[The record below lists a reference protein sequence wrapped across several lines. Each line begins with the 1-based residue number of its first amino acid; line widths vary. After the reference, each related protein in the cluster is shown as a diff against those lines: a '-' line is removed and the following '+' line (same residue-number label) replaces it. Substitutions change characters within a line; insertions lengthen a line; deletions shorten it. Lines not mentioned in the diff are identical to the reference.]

1 MAGTLSAQL
10 ALAVVEN
17 CPLPLL
23 VTDRLGRTV
32 GFNRAFEQLVGH
44 ERAAGLYGLGYADLT
59 GRAEQCLLSPA
70 HTACWSDDEA
80 RQYHFEIHDLDLH
93 DPDFAQARL
102 FVDVSR
108 RVDLEQAHKELED
121 KLRQHILTDRGTG
134 LLNHR
139 GVLLALEPQVARS
152 RRYSRPLAVVVLHAR
167 CQDEDNA
174 TQQRVARLL
183 KDQLRWADLV
193 GCTQQ
198 GEFIL
203 VLPETT
209 AEAAQK
215 VADKLQDL
223 LHEMAECK
231 LAGHPMLICYGI
243 AGWQRKDS
251 AESLLKR
258 ASTALSQARARHRPG
273 SIAL

>member
-1 MAGTLSAQL
+1 MTGTLSAQL
-10 ALAVVEN
+10 ALAVVES

-23 VTDRLGRTV
+23 ITDRLGRVV
-32 GFNRAFEQLVGH
+32 GFNRAFGQLVGH
-44 ERAAGLYGLGYADLT
+44 ERAGDLCGHGYADLA

-70 HTACWSDDEA
+70 TTACWTDGEA
-80 RQYHFEIHDLDLH
+80 RQHHFEIHDLDLH

-108 RVDLEQAHKELED
+108 RVELEQAHKALED
-121 KLRQHILTDRGTG
+121 KLKQHILTDRGTG
-134 LLNHR
+134 LLNRR
-139 GVLLALEPQVARS
+139 GVMLALEPQVARS
-152 RRYSRPLAVVVLHAR
+152 RRYNRPLAVLVLHAR

-174 TQQRVARLL
+174 TQQRVAQLL

-215 VADKLQDL
+215 LAGKLQYL
-223 LHEMAECK
+223 LQGMAQCK

-243 AGWQRKDS
+243 AGWRRRDS
-251 AESLLKR
+251 ADSLLKR
-258 ASTALSQARARHRPG
+258 AVTALSQARARHRCG
-273 SIAL
+273 SIAI